1 MMKLIT
7 FRPHFTSLDM
17 PFFWGALKTLYPKKR
32 GPLPTNGTVLNLPME
47 KFGNCHNVFSELPAG
62 SSGAPVGAG
71 NSNNV
76 TVTLSQS
83 MARP

>member
-1 MMKLIT
+1 MNLTT
-7 FRPHFTSLDM
+7 FRPPFTSLDM
-17 PFFWGALKTLYPKKR
+17 PLFWRTLKTLYPEKR
-32 GPLPTNGTVLNLPME
+32 RPLPTNGIVLNLPME
-47 KFGNCHNVFSELPAG
+47 KLGNCHNVFSELPAG
-62 SSGAPVGAG
+62 SSGAPAGAG